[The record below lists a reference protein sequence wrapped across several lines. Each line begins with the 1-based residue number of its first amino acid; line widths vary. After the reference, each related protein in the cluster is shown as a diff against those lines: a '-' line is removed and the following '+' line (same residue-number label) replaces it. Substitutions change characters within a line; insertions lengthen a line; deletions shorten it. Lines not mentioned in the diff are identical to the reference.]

1 MKYCI
6 KCDTNKEDLNFYI
19 NKKSK
24 DGLYTYCK
32 ECHNLLKK
40 SNYVINIERNKNYYQ
55 KNKLLLKNKYNYVKK
70 CSKRI
75 YTEDMAIK
83 RKEYYIKNKE
93 KIITQNSKYKRNRK
107 KFDIPYKIS
116 DNLRTRLYLA
126 IKNGQ
131 KTGSAIRDLG
141 CSIEELKIYLESKFH
156 PNMTWDNY
164 GKWHIDHV
172 KPLSKFNL
180 IDFEELKKACHYTN
194 LQPLWAIDNLKK
206 GNKE

>member
-1 MKYCI
+1 
-6 KCDTNKEDLNFYI
+6 
-19 NKKSK
+19 
-24 DGLYTYCK
+24 
-32 ECHNLLKK
+32 
-40 SNYVINIERNKNYYQ
+40 
-55 KNKLLLKNKYNYVKK
+55 
-70 CSKRI
+70 
-75 YTEDMAIK
+75 MAIK

-141 CSIEELKIYLESKFH
+141 CSIEELKIYLKSKFH